1 MLGVV
6 DSIDGIGRRGP
17 TEPGC
22 SYRCG
27 SAGKLSEIGEPA
39 LGGPHGFQRVERRH
53 ARPSL
58 VEIETGIG
66 ETDPALGCAG
76 RKCQRE
82 TLTFEPAL
90 VRHKAAANLLA
101 QDIKQDRLLDDSA
114 RKHPFGEARLEYG
127 FEAQPLASLNWAN
140 EDPPIALR
148 RRWHGH
154 FQQTAFEDDENFTER
169 DRTDG
174 RHRCQLGQY
183 REYPVGLLERSR
195 RELAQL
201 VEPLPPLGR
210 GRQTVEQIDQRNGVA
225 SEGGQVIERSPQ
237 CRRLHLFFL
246 AKLGEP
252 EPEIVGEPADPTSPA
267 ITSSDYRRL
276 DEKALPAPRRS

>member
-17 TEPGC
+17 TELGC

-27 SAGKLSEIGEPA
+27 SAGKLSEIGEPT
-39 LGGPHGFQRVERRH
+39 LGGPQGFQRVERRH

-101 QDIKQDRLLDDSA
+101 HDIKQDRLLDDSA
-114 RKHPFGEARLEYG
+114 RKHPFGEDPARIRIRSSAPG
-127 FEAQPLASLNWAN
+127 QP
-140 EDPPIALR
+140 
-148 RRWHGH
+148 
-154 FQQTAFEDDENFTER
+154 
-169 DRTDG
+169 
-174 RHRCQLGQY
+174 QLGQ
-183 REYPVGLLERSR
+183 RRSSHSVAKEVAR
-195 RELAQL
+195 
-201 VEPLPPLGR
+201 PLPADSLR
-210 GRQTVEQIDQRNGVA
+210 GR
-225 SEGGQVIERSPQ
+225 
-237 CRRLHLFFL
+237 
-246 AKLGEP
+246 
-252 EPEIVGEPADPTSPA
+252 
-267 ITSSDYRRL
+267 
-276 DEKALPAPRRS
+276 